1 MVAFWSDCPMCLPDP
16 SGRLSSLFVQPVCL
30 DGLLSMDYL
39 VEARSVRSSVVHIFF
54 AQPQVDDTIG
64 KGPATW

>member
-16 SGRLSSLFVQPVCL
+16 SGRLSSLFASYV
-30 DGLLSMDYL
+30 DGLLSMGNL
-39 VEARSVRSSVVHIFF
+39 VEAKSVRSSVVNIFF

-64 KGPATW
+64 KAPATW